1 MVMLLQRNIMAEV
14 NPFMTLERARNTYW
28 LKNNYKPMGELFDN
42 GFLTQSRL
50 EWGAKNAYDSAI
62 REACIVLLKQKQS
75 STRKLIEKGKLPRN
89 IYEANAV
96 IWPFSK
102 HAGKTGCTMGELIDN
117 RDITKR
123 DLAYAIEKAWDDQVR
138 TAAHIILRSQL
149 GLESEKMNESKG
161 ALKVTA
167 NRSFMEKQI
176 EALSFKKG
184 AFWGFILTT
193 CAVLLI
199 LDIIYM
205 GVTGAIPTLID
216 FIVKTKI
223 IGFTFIVIILSA
235 FVFIANFAVKHTA
248 EKKFDDYDIQIKN
261 HKQGRDGED
270 KVIDVMRECLDGSYH
285 AFRNLV
291 LPNKKEDMDIVLVG
305 PQGVFIFEVKT
316 YNGKYENIADDWYFC
331 GRKKKKIKDSPTN
344 QAKRNAAQ
352 LADFLEADFNRNKDK
367 KWVNPI
373 VVMANADTICYETNP
388 SVPIWRI
395 QHLADE
401 LGNLSDKRIL
411 SEQAQKE
418 ICEKLGKIYNP

>member
-1 MVMLLQRNIMAEV
+1 MAEA
-14 NPFMTLERARNTYW
+14 NPFMTLERARSTYW
-28 LKNNYKPMGELFDN
+28 LKTNYKPMGELFDN

-62 REACIVLLKQKQS
+62 RDACIVLLKQKQA
-75 STRKLIEKGKLPRN
+75 STRKFIEKGKLPRN

-102 HAGKTGCTMGELIDN
+102 YTGKIGHTMGELVDN

-123 DLAYAIEKAWDDQVR
+123 DLVYAIEKAWDEQVR

-149 GLESEKMNESKG
+149 GLESDKMNEPKG

-176 EALSFKKG
+176 ETLSFKKG
-184 AFWGFILTT
+184 AFWGALLAI
-193 CAVLLI
+193 CAILLI
-199 LDIIYM
+199 IDFIYM

-216 FIVKTKI
+216 FILKTKFIGLVFI
-223 IGFTFIVIILSA
+223 IIVCSFFI
-235 FVFIANFAVKHTA
+235 FIANLVMKHTA
-248 EKKFDDYDIQIKN
+248 EKKFDNYDMQIKN

-270 KVIDVMRECLDGSYH
+270 KVVDVMRECLDGSYH

-291 LPNKKEDMDIVLVG
+291 LPSKKEDLDIVLVG

-316 YNGKYENIADDWYFC
+316 YNGKYENTNDDWYFC

-344 QAKRNAAQ
+344 QVKRNAAQ
-352 LADFLEADFNRNKDK
+352 LADFLEADFSRNKEK
-367 KWVNPI
+367 KWVTPI

-418 ICEKLGKIYNP
+418 ICEKLGKAYNV